1 MKTLLQRL
9 LAVALLGASAGL
21 FPCDVTME
29 TSPAVPAGKGKI
41 QVKLFVECVHR
52 RCPVRI
58 DMTKLETAGLTIE
71 KQGQWQ
77 VIGTGLYRLDLT
89 VSLTGKGN
97 GEISVLRQ
105 CPKHGQQKETLE
117 IKQP

>member
-1 MKTLLQRL
+1 MKKNLFLILLL
-9 LAVALLGASAGL
+9 LTGAVMQL

-29 TSPAVPAGKGKI
+29 TSLAAPSSNGRI

-52 RCPVRI
+52 RCPVSI
-58 DMTKLETAGLTIE
+58 DKSKLETSGLTIE

-77 VIGTGLYRLDLT
+77 EIGTGLYRLDLT

-97 GEISVLRQ
+97 GEIRVLRK
-105 CPKHGQQKETLE
+105 CPKHGLQKETLE

>member
-9 LAVALLGASAGL
+9 LAVALLGASASL

-29 TSPAVPAGKGKI
+29 TSAAVPPGKGKI
-41 QVKLFVECVHR
+41 QVKLLVECVHR
-52 RCPVRI
+52 RCPVKI

-77 VIGTGLYRLDLT
+77 DLGAGLHRLDMV

-97 GEISVLRQ
+97 GEIRVLRQ
-105 CPKHGQQKETLE
+105 CPKHGLQKETLE
-117 IKQP
+117 IKRP